1 MLIYKNDESIE
12 EDTYP
17 QGTEISFNCI
27 ASISGEKTTWKLICE
42 DGAWIGRSSECG
54 DDENGM
60 TPLANGSCIFRNSDP
75 HVASFYNDL
84 EVRENYVEFPAA
96 TTIISRYIYFAI
108 IINYFIH
115 NNCFLIIFSSNSDTD
130 FF

>member
-1 MLIYKNDESIE
+1 MLIYKNDDSIE

-17 QGTEISFNCI
+17 AGTEISFNCI

-42 DGAWIGRSSECG
+42 DGAWVGRSSECG

-75 HVASFYNDL
+75 HVVSFYNDL
-84 EVRENYVEFPAA
+84 EIRENYVEFPAA
-96 TTIISRYIYFAI
+96 TTIISRFLLSLYI
-108 IINYFIH
+108 
-115 NNCFLIIFSSNSDTD
+115 LILF
-130 FF
+130 